1 MLMNIRIAL
10 ASSRMIFGAVVL
22 LAIIMQALF
31 LYQNNALNV
40 VNYFSYFT
48 NLSNVLAGFVL
59 IISAVYLL
67 RSRKKSMTD
76 DLIRGGATLYMAVTG
91 VVYVT
96 LLINEDLGLLMPWV
110 NAVLHIVMPIVI
122 IADWLY
128 QPPRTKL
135 ASKQIAYWLVFPFA
149 FLMYTLIRG
158 AFIGWYPYPFLN
170 PDKVGGYGGVAM
182 YCIVIL
188 GAFFVLGWLLV
199 KASQKFR
206 RHVA

>member
-10 ASSRMIFGAVVL
+10 VSSRMIFGALVL

-31 LYQNNALNV
+31 LYQNNSLNV
-40 VNYFSYFT
+40 INYFSYFT

-59 IISAVYLL
+59 IISALYLL
-67 RSRKKSMTD
+67 RSRKKSVTD
-76 DLIRGGATLYMAVTG
+76 DLIRGGVTLYMAVTG

-110 NAVLHIVMPIVI
+110 NMVLHIIMPIAI

-135 ASKQIAYWLVFPFA
+135 VPKQIAYWLAFPFV
-149 FLMYTLIRG
+149 FLVYTLIRG

-170 PDKVGGYGGVAM
+170 PDKVGGYGGVLV
-182 YCIVIL
+182 YCMVIL
-188 GAFFVLGWLLV
+188 GAFFALGWLLV